1 MNTKTTFIS
10 ALLGL
15 LVGVLATI
23 LYFNVAKIQSNDQS
37 GNSAHSP
44 QPLYWVA
51 PMDANFKRDK
61 PGKSPMGMDLVPVYA
76 SNQQSD
82 SPGTIS
88 INPHVINNLGVRT
101 GKAQI
106 MSISEPITALGFVE
120 YNQDAMVHIHPRVEG
135 WVESLYV
142 KAQGDYVEK
151 GEPLYALYSPELV
164 NAQEEYLLALT
175 RSNKSLVVAAKSRL
189 SALQMPIRA
198 INELTKTRKIQQQ
211 VMFYAPQTG
220 FIDNLN
226 IREGFFVTPS
236 KTLMSIGALDEVWV
250 NTEVMARQ
258 SNIVQLDMPVS
269 ISLEYLPHESFSGKI
284 DYIYPTLNPS
294 TRTLRARVRV
304 ANPNYLLKPNMYAK
318 VTIDTTVY
326 QAQNDLLV
334 VPVQAV
340 IRTGKQNR
348 VVLALGEGKFKSVEV
363 TLGQVFSQ
371 YIEIT
376 QGLEEFDEVV
386 VSAQFLLDSQ
396 SSVNSDFMR
405 LGSAQAQADVINKE
419 MSMQMDMSQ
428 SVWTHATI
436 IEVMRDERKLTLE
449 HGELS
454 EWGMPSMTMD
464 FMVVGN
470 IDMSALRENMKV
482 HVEIVKTD
490 MPMFTVNAIH
500 VMSEIKLGADEEML
514 IPLDH
519 LGHAQ

>member
-1 MNTKTTFIS
+1 
-10 ALLGL
+10 
-15 LVGVLATI
+15 
-23 LYFNVAKIQSNDQS
+23 
-37 GNSAHSP
+37 
-44 QPLYWVA
+44 
-51 PMDANFKRDK
+51 
-61 PGKSPMGMDLVPVYA
+61 
-76 SNQQSD
+76 
-82 SPGTIS
+82 
-88 INPHVINNLGVRT
+88 
-101 GKAQI
+101 
-106 MSISEPITALGFVE
+106 
-120 YNQDAMVHIHPRVEG
+120 
-135 WVESLYV
+135 
-142 KAQGDYVEK
+142 
-151 GEPLYALYSPELV
+151 
-164 NAQEEYLLALT
+164 
-175 RSNKSLVVAAKSRL
+175 
-189 SALQMPIRA
+189 
-198 INELTKTRKIQQQ
+198 
-211 VMFYAPQTG
+211 
-220 FIDNLN
+220 
-226 IREGFFVTPS
+226 
-236 KTLMSIGALDEVWV
+236 
-250 NTEVMARQ
+250 
-258 SNIVQLDMPVS
+258 
-269 ISLEYLPHESFSGKI
+269 
-284 DYIYPTLNPS
+284 
-294 TRTLRARVRV
+294 VRV